1 MKTQFRYSRILLALS
16 SAFVLN
22 MSLATTSQAM
32 ELAPTVED
40 AIMHNPQFREQIK
53 IHQGVNAALKGAK
66 GSWYPVIDLGA
77 GVGLEEIKYDD
88 PARDNTSL
96 TRTETNI
103 RLTENLFEGF
113 ATENEITRQQARLD
127 AAGYTSQATANQIAL
142 DMVSAYITLQKE
154 QELQKLSI
162 ENKLTHERILDQIT
176 QRSDAGI
183 GNQVEVD
190 QAKARLALA
199 NSNLAA
205 AKNNFSDALTSFH
218 RVLGRMPDNEL
229 IKSTLEY
236 SFPATLEEA
245 INIALLQHPTLR
257 SANAD
262 IAQARAQ
269 HDAAASSY
277 YPRVDLEIEQTYD
290 ENINGIEGQN
300 QNFQA
305 MLRMRYNLY
314 NGGKDS
320 ANRDR
325 TASAVQQSSEIRNNT
340 RRQTI
345 ENLRYAWDAKQL
357 IGEQLEYVKQ
367 QINLTRETLEGY
379 RKQFSL
385 GRRSL
390 LDLLNTEDEY
400 ISALR
405 TLVQSESD
413 YSIAEYRI
421 LNGMGN
427 LIEVL
432 NIDVKYASVDIDY
445 SNQ

>member
-1 MKTQFRYSRILLALS
+1 MKVQFCHSKLLLALS
-16 SAFVLN
+16 SAFILN
-22 MSLATTSQAM
+22 TTFVTTSQAM

-40 AIMHNPQFREQIK
+40 AIMHSPEFREQIK
-53 IHQGVNAALKGAK
+53 VHQGVNADLKGAE

-77 GVGLEEIKYDD
+77 GIGLEEIERENS
-88 PARDNTSL
+88 ALNSSL

-113 ATENEITRQQARLD
+113 GTENEIARQQARLD
-127 AAGYTSQATANQIAL
+127 AAAYTSQSKANKIAL
-142 DMVSAYITLQKE
+142 DMVSAYIILQKE
-154 QELQKLSI
+154 QELQQLSM

-205 AKNNFSDALTSFH
+205 AKNNYSDALTSFH
-218 RVLGRMPDNEL
+218 RVLGRLPDNEL
-229 IKSTLEY
+229 IKPTLDY
-236 SFPATLEEA
+236 NFPATLEEA
-245 INIALLQHPTLR
+245 TNIALLQHPTLR

-262 IAQARAQ
+262 IAEARAQ
-269 HDAAASSY
+269 HDAAARFY
-277 YPRVDLEIEQTYD
+277 YPRVDLEIAQTFD
-290 ENINGIEGQN
+290 DNISGIRGKN

-314 NGGKDS
+314 NGGKDT

-325 TASAVQQSSEIRNNT
+325 TASAVQQSAEIRNNT

-345 ENLRYAWDAKQL
+345 ENLRYAWDARKM
-357 IGEQLEYVKQ
+357 IGVQLEYVKQ
-367 QINLTRETLEGY
+367 QIKLTHETLVGY

-405 TLVQSESD
+405 KLVESESEH
-413 YSIAEYRI
+413 SIAEYRI

-432 NIDVKYASVDIDY
+432 NINVSYVSVDVDY

>member
-1 MKTQFRYSRILLALS
+1 MNTNLRYSKLFLALS
-16 SAFVLN
+16 GAFLLN
-22 MSLATTSQAM
+22 ATLVSSSQAM
-32 ELAPTVED
+32 ELVPTVED
-40 AIMHNPQFREQIK
+40 AIMNNPEFREQIK
-53 IHQGVNAALKGAK
+53 IHQGVDAELKGAK

-77 GVGLEEIKYDD
+77 GIGTEDIQ
-88 PARDNTSL
+88 RDKSNLNTSM
-96 TRTETNI
+96 TRRETSI

-113 ATENEITRQQARLD
+113 GTENEIARQQARLD
-127 AAGYTSQATANQIAL
+127 AAGYSSQSKANQIAL
-142 DMVSAYITLQKE
+142 DMISAYISLLKE
-154 QELQKLSI
+154 QELSRLSI
-162 ENKLTHERILDQIT
+162 ENKATHERILDQIT
-176 QRSDAGI
+176 QRADAGI

-205 AKNNFSDALTSFH
+205 SKNNYSDALSKFH
-218 RVLGRMPDNEL
+218 RILGRMPDSDL
-229 IKSTLEY
+229 IKPTLNFKFPETLEA
-236 SFPATLEEA
+236 ATD
-245 INIALLQHPTLR
+245 IALQQHPTLR
-257 SANAD
+257 SANAS
-262 IAQARAQ
+262 IAEARAQ
-269 HDAAASSY
+269 HDAASRFY
-277 YPRVDLEIEQTYD
+277 YPRIDLEIEKTFD
-290 ENINGIEGQN
+290 DNIGGIEGKN
-300 QNFQA
+300 ENFQA

-314 NGGKDS
+314 NGGKDT

-325 TASAVQQSSEIRNNT
+325 TASGIHQSAEIRNNT

-357 IGEQLEYVKQ
+357 VAEQLVYVKEH
-367 QINLTRETLEGY
+367 IKLTYETLEGY
-379 RKQFSL
+379 RKQFTL

-405 TLVQSESD
+405 TLAQSESD

-432 NIDVKYASVDIDY
+432 GVDVKYVTVDNDY
-445 SNQ
+445 LDQ

>member
-1 MKTQFRYSRILLALS
+1 MKTQFRYSKLLLALS

-22 MSLATTSQAM
+22 ITLVTDSQAM

-53 IHQGVNAALKGAK
+53 IHQGINADLKGAK

-88 PARDNTSL
+88 SARDTSL
-96 TRTETNI
+96 TRTEANI

-113 ATENEITRQQARLD
+113 GTENEITRQQARSD
-127 AAGYTSQATANQIAL
+127 AAGYTSQAKANQIAL
-142 DMVSAYITLQKE
+142 DMVTAYITLQKE

-162 ENKLTHERILDQIT
+162 ENKHTHERILDQIT

-205 AKNNFSDALTSFH
+205 AKNNYSDALTSFH

-229 IKSTLEY
+229 IKPTLEY
-236 SFPATLEEA
+236 DFPATLEEA

-257 SANAD
+257 SANAN
-262 IAQARAQ
+262 IAEARAQ
-269 HDAAASSY
+269 HDAAARFY
-277 YPRVDLEIEQTYD
+277 YPRVDLEIEQTFD
-290 ENINGIEGQN
+290 KNINGLEGKN

-357 IGEQLEYVKQ
+357 IGEQLDYVKQ
-367 QINLTRETLEGY
+367 QIKLTHDTLEGY

-405 TLVQSESD
+405 TLVESESD
-413 YSIAEYRI
+413 YSIAKYRI

-432 NIDVKYASVDIDY
+432 NIDVKYANVDTDY

>member
-1 MKTQFRYSRILLALS
+1 MKTQFLYSKLLLALS
-16 SAFVLN
+16 GALVLN
-22 MSLATTSQAM
+22 MTLVTTSQAM

-53 IHQGVNAALKGAK
+53 IHQGINADLKGAK

-77 GVGLEEIKYDD
+77 GIGLEEIE
-88 PARDNTSL
+88 RDTAPKTSL

-113 ATENEITRQQARLD
+113 GTENEIARQQARLD
-127 AAGYTSQATANQIAL
+127 AAGYTSQSKANQIAL

-205 AKNNFSDALTSFH
+205 AKNNYSDALTSFY

-229 IKSTLEY
+229 IKPTLEY

-262 IAQARAQ
+262 IAEARAQ
-269 HDAAASSY
+269 HDAAARFY
-277 YPRVDLEIEQTYD
+277 YPRVDLEIEQTFD
-290 ENINGIEGQN
+290 DNINGLEGKN

-325 TASAVQQSSEIRNNT
+325 TASEVQQSAEIRNNT

-357 IGEQLEYVKQ
+357 LGEQLEYVKQ
-367 QINLTRETLEGY
+367 QINLTRDTLEGY
-379 RKQFSL
+379 HKQFSL

-390 LDLLNTEDEY
+390 LDLLNTEDEN

-405 TLVQSESD
+405 KLVEIESD
-413 YSIAEYRI
+413 YSIAKYRI

-432 NIDVKYASVDIDY
+432 NIDVKYASVDVDY

>member
-1 MKTQFRYSRILLALS
+1 MKAQHRYSKLFIALS

-22 MSLATTSQAM
+22 AFVMNSVHAM
-32 ELAPTVED
+32 ELAATVED
-40 AIMHNPQFREQIK
+40 AIMHSPEFREQIK
-53 IHQGVNAALKGAK
+53 IHQGVQSDLKGAE

-77 GVGLEEIKYDD
+77 GIGQEEIKFEDST
-88 PARDNTSL
+88 RDSSL

-113 ATENEITRQQARLD
+113 GTENEIARQQARLD
-127 AAGYTSQATANQIAL
+127 AAGYSSQATANQIAL
-142 DMVSAYITLQKE
+142 DMASAYITLLKE
-154 QELQKLSI
+154 QELRGLS
-162 ENKLTHERILDQIT
+162 EQNKLTHERTLDQII
-176 QRSDAGI
+176 QRSEAGI

-199 NSNLAA
+199 NSNLTAA
-205 AKNNFSDALTSFH
+205 HNNYNDALSSFQ
-218 RVLGRMPDNEL
+218 RVLGRMPDNDL
-229 IKSTLEY
+229 IKPSLEY

-262 IAQARAQ
+262 IAEARAQ
-269 HDAAASSY
+269 HDAAARFY
-277 YPRVDLEIEQTYD
+277 YPRVDLEIEQTFD
-290 ENINGIEGQN
+290 DNINGLEGKN

-314 NGGKDS
+314 NGGKDT

-325 TASAVQQSSEIRNNT
+325 TASAVQQSAEIRNNT

-345 ENLRYAWDAKQL
+345 ENLRYAWDAKNL
-357 IGEQLEYVKQ
+357 VGEQLEYIKQ
-367 QINLTRETLEGY
+367 HIKLTYETLEGY

-405 TLVQSESD
+405 TLVESESQ
-413 YSIAEYRI
+413 YAIAEYRI

-427 LIEVL
+427 LIETL
-432 NIDVKYASVDIDY
+432 NIDVKYATVENDY
-445 SNQ
+445 SQQ

>member
-1 MKTQFRYSRILLALS
+1 M
-16 SAFVLN
+16 N

-53 IHQGVNAALKGAK
+53 IHQGVNADLKGAK

-77 GVGLEEIKYDD
+77 GVGLEEIDRED
-88 PARDNTSL
+88 SSQNTSL

-142 DMVSAYITLQKE
+142 DMVSAYITLRKE

-229 IKSTLEY
+229 IKPTLEY
-236 SFPATLEEA
+236 SFPETLEEA

-269 HDAAASSY
+269 HAAAASPY
-277 YPRVDLEIEQTYD
+277 YPSVDIEIEQTFD
-290 ENINGIEGQN
+290 DNINGLEGKN

>member
-1 MKTQFRYSRILLALS
+1 MKTQFCYSKLLLALS

-53 IHQGVNAALKGAK
+53 IHQGVNADLKGAK

-77 GVGLEEIKYDD
+77 GVGLEEIDRED
-88 PARDNTSL
+88 SSQNTSL

-142 DMVSAYITLQKE
+142 DMVSAYITLRKE

-229 IKSTLEY
+229 IKPTLEY
-236 SFPATLEEA
+236 SFPETLEEA